1 MTIIFDTNPAAWAI
15 VQPTLSISSAIA
27 NILVF
32 INAHLACNYT
42 NQVAVIASHCDKAQW
57 LYPTATPQTAPS
69 TQKSKGHQNG
79 HDDDEGDDGPVVRNK
94 RARVDQH
101 YSNGTNGAA
110 AVTETT
116 ASNKYRPFR
125 LIEEELIRNLKTLL
139 NSTSPDTL
147 QEKTSTMIAGALTLA
162 LSYINRRSQ
171 EYQESQTGVAS
182 NLADQSAN
190 QATAADS
197 AHSLNALQSRILVI
211 TLSPSTD
218 LAHQYIP
225 IMNSIFA
232 CQRLNVS
239 IDVLQLPLLSDTNQT
254 TPRQPQPMLNASTSD
269 GAQTVSQPH
278 QTSTVFLQQAADA
291 THGIFI
297 PAILTPPSSSAPQ
310 PPETL
315 QKIAS
320 QSLLTYLLTA
330 FLPAPNTRPYLN
342 APTLISID
350 FRAACFCHR
359 NVISLGYVCSI
370 CLSIFCD
377 LSLQTLTEEGCLTCG
392 SKLTI
397 RDVGVGGLGKEPIVV
412 ARKKKKKT
420 RKEGGGSN
428 VGTPTPA

>member
-1 MTIIFDTNPAAWAI
+1 M
-15 VQPTLSISSAIA
+15 SSGSQLA
-27 NILVF
+27 N
-32 INAHLACNYT
+32 
-42 NQVAVIASHCDKAQW
+42 
-57 LYPTATPQTAPS
+57 
-69 TQKSKGHQNG
+69 
-79 HDDDEGDDGPVVRNK
+79 
-94 RARVDQH
+94 
-101 YSNGTNGAA
+101 
-110 AVTETT
+110 
-116 ASNKYRPFR
+116 SNKYRPFR
-125 LIEEELIRNLKTLL
+125 LIEEELIHNLKTLV

-171 EYQESQTGVAS
+171 EYQESLTGIAS
-182 NLADQSAN
+182 SLADQSAN
-190 QATAADS
+190 QAVATDS
-197 AHSLNALQSRILVI
+197 AHRTNSLQSRILII

-232 CQRLNVS
+232 CQRLNIP
-239 IDVLQLPLLSDTNQT
+239 IDVLQLPLPPDPNQITLQKAQPT
-254 TPRQPQPMLNASTSD
+254 TQASTSD
-269 GAQTVSQPH
+269 VTPTNPQPH

-297 PAILTPPSSSAPQ
+297 PAILTPPSSSAAQ

-330 FLPAPNTRPYLN
+330 LLPSPATRPYLHS
-342 APTLISID
+342 PTLISID

-377 LSLQTLTEEGCLTCG
+377 LSLQTLSEEGCLTCG
-392 SKLTI
+392 SKLAI
-397 RDVGVGGLGKEPIVV
+397 RDVGVGGLGKTPVVV

-420 RKEGGGSN
+420 RREGGGSN